1 MKPVLCSPAP
11 GAVPSGSPKSQVLR
25 LITQVTIAPQLE
37 GYDLNSNTPN
47 GSSRSY
53 VDMTDISVSPG
64 QTVALECAV
73 ANVTP
78 DKVNVNWIRQSPG
91 QKPEGVLFFKTDLS
105 ISRAPGIP
113 ERYVPSRDASN
124 KKFLLTIGDVQEGDD
139 STYFCFA
146 YYARDASHHL
156 QCPLCVSAGSNL
168 PRPRIQLFPPAQEE
182 IATGFATLTCLVSGF
197 FPGYIDVLW
206 RRDSQP
212 QAQGVRT
219 GLVALGEDKTYAVSS
234 YLTVPASEWG
244 SGAGYSCVVN
254 HESLASALEESVSAK
269 DCKRQ

>member
-1 MKPVLCSPAP
+1 MHPLQGLILLLSLACGWCQYASFSQSP
-11 GAVPSGSPKSQVLR
+11 S
-25 LITQVTIAPQLE
+25 E
-37 GYDLNSNTPN
+37 
-47 GSSRSY
+47 
-53 VDMTDISVSPG
+53 ISVSPG

-73 ANVTP
+73 ANVTA

-91 QKPEGVLFFKTDLS
+91 QKPEGVLLFKIDLS
-105 ISRAPGIP
+105 IYRAPGIP

-124 KKFLLTIGDVQEGDD
+124 KKFLLTIRNVQEGDD
-139 STYFCFA
+139 SIYFCFA
-146 YYARDASHHL
+146 FYG
-156 QCPLCVSAGSNL
+156 SAGVQTWGEGTRVRVLRSNL
-168 PRPRIQLFPPAQEE
+168 PQPQIQLFPPAQEE

-206 RRDSQP
+206 RRDCQT

-219 GLVALGEDKTYAVSS
+219 GLVALGEDKTYSVSS

-244 SGAGYSCVVN
+244 LGASYSCVVK
-254 HESLASALEESVSAK
+254 HESLASTLEESISAK